1 MAESKFSKGEAIK
14 FGWST
19 TTGNLRLF
27 VFAVLTLLII
37 QMMPV
42 LLTKSVVVMIVGTLL
57 GFVVTMGI
65 MRMSLRFVDGDRG
78 ELVDLFATFPL
89 LINYI
94 LATIV
99 VSIIVMVGMLFFV
112 IPGII
117 LGIRLQMYTWAIV
130 DKQVGPIEALQ
141 QSWEMT
147 RGSAWNLF
155 LLGLLLGLVNILGML
170 ALGVGMLVTGPL
182 SMVAIGHAYRELET
196 AYAA

>member
-1 MAESKFSKGEAIK
+1 
-14 FGWST
+14 
-19 TTGNLRLF
+19 
-27 VFAVLTLLII
+27 
-37 QMMPV
+37 
-42 LLTKSVVVMIVGTLL
+42 
-57 GFVVTMGI
+57 MGI
-65 MRMSLRFVDGDRG
+65 MRMILRFVDGDRG

-99 VSIIVMVGMLFFV
+99 VGIIVMVGMLFFV

-155 LLGLLLGLVNILGML
+155 LLGLLLGLINMLGML

-182 SMVAIGHAYRELET
+182 SMVAIGHAYRKLET

>member
-1 MAESKFSKGEAIK
+1 VAKFSKGEAIK

-19 TTGNLRLF
+19 TTGNLGLF
-27 VFAVLTLLII
+27 VFAILTLLII
-37 QMMPV
+37 QLMPMI
-42 LLTKSVVVMIVGTLL
+42 LTQSVVVMIVGTLL

-65 MRMSLRFVDGDRG
+65 FRMSLRFIDGENG

-94 LATIV
+94 IATIL
-99 VSIIVMVGMLFFV
+99 VSIIVMIGMLFFV

-117 LGIRLQMYTWAIV
+117 LGIRLQLYTWVIV
-130 DKQVGPIEALQ
+130 DKQVGPLEALQ
-141 QSWEMT
+141 RSWEIT

-170 ALGVGMLVTGPL
+170 ALGVGVLVTGPL
-182 SMVAIGHAYRELET
+182 SMVAMGYAYRQLESS
-196 AYAA
+196 Y